1 MILHLLKSSLCLAA
15 FLLFYQI
22 FLEKEHMHHFK
33 RYFLLGSV
41 LLALGIPFIT
51 FTEYVTAPLEVFQ
64 PMSFEVA
71 SPVTVNQDISFQYWP
86 FILWSIYG
94 LGVIVFAF
102 KFIKNLWSIGENIR
116 INPKIKINE
125 FIHVLL
131 QKAVIPHTFFRY
143 IFLNKQQFETDRIP
157 EEVMVHEETHA
168 KQLHSIDVL
177 VIELLQVLLWFNPLV
192 YWAKYHIKLNH
203 EFLADQAV
211 LASST
216 NTNNY
221 QKLLLSFTEHHHQ
234 SLANAIIY
242 SSNSSIRLS
251 LFGKSFTFG
260 RNPVGQVKKRFKVM
274 KTHTSK
280 KSVLFRSF
288 LLLPLLALL
297 VYGFSD
303 TKIKTKKSDVNT
315 SILSQQKRAN
325 GATEAMMKEY
335 ITFIENYQRA
345 EVKMIRGDSYER
357 IVAIYDLMT
366 EEQKASVTNYNI
378 IKLAPINLT
387 DTKPQAPSQHLL
399 DQWKNKEYCAIWID
413 GKVTDNTFLNNKKP
427 SDFSHYFSSFVHK
440 NARSLRF
447 PQDYQVHLYTKSAF
461 DEAYLKANVNTYNQL
476 LIQYNKARKDYI
488 QSLGGN
494 HSELRILE
502 ARLNLVYQK
511 LSTSEIQ
518 KYKVQKWAKL
528 PDPTV
533 IEVKGSKGQLFDTYE
548 TNQKGATQ
556 DQLKK
561 FNTLAKKYNA
571 QPQDKRVVPLQ
582 DLKTLEH
589 IYGRMTE
596 IQKKEAQPFPE
607 CNAPL
612 ENLQG
617 AIDFIK
623 ILINKNGQLLVGSEL
638 VTIEKLDSF
647 LMKFNT
653 HLSKEERQKSVRAII
668 VADKSAPK
676 ATIATVENLLNE
688 YGVAQIDIRG
698 PENSS
703 PPPTQ
708 NGATK
713 DQIKEFNTLAKKYN
727 AQPQEKRVVPLHD
740 LKTLEHIY
748 GQMTQTQKK
757 EAQPFPECPE
767 PPKKPASPIA
777 PNKSS
782 QTLPPPPPPVA
793 VPDGKESQA
802 IPPPPPPYKTPNPE
816 KHSKKLLNAFKEF
829 DTKANTY
836 SKAVN
841 NYTQHKKGTIT
852 NLQKLYKETMVDY
865 DNYVDLA
872 VEAGLMSKPIEK
884 STN

>member
-1 MILHLLKSSLCLAA
+1 MIVHLLKSSLCLAA

-51 FTEYVTAPLEVFQ
+51 FIEYVTAPLEVFQ
-64 PMSFEVA
+64 PMSFEIA
-71 SPVTVNQDISFQYWP
+71 SPVTVNQDTSFQYWP

-94 LGVIVFAF
+94 LGAIVFAF

-116 INPKIKINE
+116 NNPKIKINE

-143 IFLNKQQFETDRIP
+143 IFLNKQQFEADQIP
-157 EEVMVHEETHA
+157 EEVIVHEETHA

-216 NTNNY
+216 DTNSY

-242 SSNSSIRLS
+242 SSNSSIRLT

-280 KSVLFRSF
+280 KSIFLRSL
-288 LLLPLLALL
+288 LLLPLLSLL
-297 VYGFSD
+297 VFGFSE
-303 TKIKTKKSDVNT
+303 TKLVELKKTDAIVPDSTIQQSRENMT
-315 SILSQQKRAN
+315 SSILNQKKP
-325 GATEAMMKEY
+325 T
-335 ITFIENYQRA
+335 
-345 EVKMIRGDSYER
+345 VKDFER
-357 IVAIYDLMT
+357 
-366 EEQKASVTNYNI
+366 
-378 IKLAPINLT
+378 
-387 DTKPQAPSQHLL
+387 
-399 DQWKNKEYCAIWID
+399 WKNQNEFAIWIHE
-413 GKVTDNTFLNNKKP
+413 KPVDNAVLSNYQP
-427 SDFSHYFSSFVHK
+427 SNFVHYFLSFVHQ
-440 NARSLRF
+440 NARSEKF
-447 PQDYQVHLYTKSAF
+447 PQPYQLHLYTQEEF
-461 DEAYLKANVNTYNQL
+461 INTFFQD
-476 LIQYNKARKDYI
+476 NK
-488 QSLGGN
+488 L
-494 HSELRILE
+494 
-502 ARLNLVYQK
+502 
-511 LSTSEIQ
+511 
-518 KYKVQKWAKL
+518 
-528 PDPTV
+528 
-533 IEVKGSKGQLFDTYE
+533 
-548 TNQKGATQ
+548 
-556 DQLKK
+556 
-561 FNTLAKKYNA
+561 
-571 QPQDKRVVPLQ
+571 
-582 DLKTLEH
+582 
-589 IYGRMTE
+589 
-596 IQKKEAQPFPE
+596 
-607 CNAPL
+607 
-612 ENLQG
+612 
-617 AIDFIK
+617 IK

-638 VTIEKLDSF
+638 IALEKLDSF
-647 LMKFNT
+647 LMKFNN

-676 ATIATVENLLNE
+676 GTIDTVENLLNE

-703 PPPTQ
+703 PTPTQ
-708 NGATK
+708 NGATQ

-748 GQMTQTQKK
+748 GQMTEAQKK

-793 VPDGKESQA
+793 VPDGQESQA
-802 IPPPPPPYKTPNPE
+802 IPPPPPPYKIPNPE
-816 KHSKKLLNAFKEF
+816 KHSKTLLDAYKKF
-829 DTKANTY
+829 DKKANAY
-836 SKAVN
+836 SKAVQ
-841 NYTQHKKGTIT
+841 NYMQNEKGTIA

-865 DNYVDLA
+865 DSYVDLA
-872 VEAGLMSKPIEK
+872 VEAGLMPRSIEK